1 MADII
6 QDRAGDQ
13 IQLQG
18 GMYGFMEYFGI
29 GQFNASDASGDLK
42 VPIGR
47 ILEVQL
53 TKIGTWAADEN
64 PTVDEAAA
72 INKGVLTR
80 PADNRLTITRT
91 GAVKTAGA
99 RFFYRVRGLPG

>member
-29 GQFNASDASGDLK
+29 GQFNAADASGDLK

-47 ILEVQL
+47 ILDVQL
-53 TKIGTWAADEN
+53 TPLGAPAADEILSVN
-64 PTVDEAAA
+64 EAAA
-72 INKGVLTR
+72 LNKGVLTR

-91 GAVKTAGA
+91 GAVKTNGL